1 MVPFYIN
8 FQWISWTT
16 GVEATA
22 LQYSRKFED
31 LTGQSNIDSTS
42 MYFEVEDEMKSLC

>member
-8 FQWISWTT
+8 FQWITWTT
-16 GVEATA
+16 CVEATA

-31 LTGQSNIDSTS
+31 LTDQSNIDCKN
-42 MYFEVEDEMKSLC
+42 MYFEVENEMESLC